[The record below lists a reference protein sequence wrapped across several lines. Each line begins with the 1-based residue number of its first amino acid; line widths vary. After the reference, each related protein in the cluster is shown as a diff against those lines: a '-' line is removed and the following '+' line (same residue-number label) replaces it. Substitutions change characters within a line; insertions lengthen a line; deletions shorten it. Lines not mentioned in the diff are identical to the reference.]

1 MSSLDDLLS
10 GSMSPYKSSGR
21 TPLKD
26 IRPSFY
32 NTTSTTSNLNGRFS
46 TVTSCSSTTS
56 DLVQARIDHLEK
68 ERVELS
74 LQIQTR
80 DETLRSRKLKIEAIE
95 ISLKLAEESK
105 SLMSK
110 ELEQMRDN
118 FHTIKHEKNK
128 LELEVQQL
136 KNQCKIQIEKEAET
150 QKSLWN
156 KMTAA
161 SRELRRV
168 EDESKELRK
177 ERNEFAHNNSILK
190 KDIDDK
196 IIKMEEDSL
205 KISDLTDSIIEADN
219 IRRELTAKSLEYDEM
234 KIKLVE
240 YESINQEINVTLE
253 DERESFKQEKIKG
266 MKVINDLKNQ
276 ILTFKKEKENQMIL
290 FAEGSNIDVQSIN
303 KDSNN
308 FMLMNM
314 LEDLRKKYTESEI
327 QRKKLHNSLQEI
339 RGNIRV
345 FVRCRPFLNSD
356 GEEAIIAN
364 AAIDK
369 DEEGCV
375 RCHKDGSSVSLKG
388 TTRGTGQ
395 IYNFDHVFSMNSSQE
410 KVFNEVSELV
420 QSALDGYKVC
430 IFSYGQT
437 GSGKTHTMTG
447 SGEGELRGIIPRSV
461 EQIIS
466 RVMVMSEEGWNINVT
481 ASIVEIYNE
490 ELRDLL
496 TTTNS
501 KDSLSKLKISNLQ
514 GRTTIAGL
522 TSIDIDTSSLSSG
535 MIQLSSLIDQ
545 STKSRTTACTGMNET
560 SSRSHSL
567 FIIDITGTHND
578 GVTHMRGGLRLVDL
592 AGSERLDR
600 TGTLNDVTR
609 LKETVNINKSLSC
622 LADVFVALSNKAPHI
637 PYRNSKLTMILQ
649 ECLSGDGKALMFVN
663 VSPTQASSQET
674 VCSLRFANQVSQVE
688 LGKAQKQILTQ
699 PIIVPVKSVAS
710 IISTAPIKAVDD
722 NIRINIKNINNLPP
736 PPPPSPIIKLNTTN
750 SNNNNLDSSIDL
762 MSSLSSSNSSNNISL
777 RGVKRSSSI
786 ISNTNLSTLSTR
798 SSICPSSGIQRKSD
812 INIINSSSSSSN
824 IQLDGL
830 IPKRIKSLSSGLS
843 SGASRGGWK

>member
-10 GSMSPYKSSGR
+10 GGMSPYKSSGR

-26 IRPSFY
+26 VRPSFY
-32 NTTSTTSNLNGRFS
+32 NTISSTTANLNGRFS

-80 DETLRSRKLKIEAIE
+80 DETLRTRKLKIEAME

-105 SLMSK
+105 SSMSK
-110 ELEQMRDN
+110 ELEQIRDN
-118 FHTIKHEKNK
+118 FQTNKQEKYK

-136 KNQCKIQIEKEAET
+136 KNQCKLQTEKESET
-150 QKSLWN
+150 QKGLWN

-177 ERNEFAHNNSILK
+177 ERNEFAHTNSILK
-190 KDIDDK
+190 NDIDDK
-196 IIKMEEDSL
+196 TIKMEEDSL
-205 KISDLTDSIIEADN
+205 QISDLSNSIIEADN
-219 IRRELTAKSLEYDEM
+219 IRRELTEKSLEYDTI
-234 KIKLVE
+234 KIKLDE
-240 YESINQEINVTLE
+240 YESINEEINITLDE
-253 DERESFKQEKIKG
+253 ERESFKQEKIKG

-276 ILTFKKEKENQMIL
+276 ILTFKKEKETQML
-290 FAEGSNIDVQSIN
+290 EFAEGSNIDVQSIN

-308 FMLMNM
+308 FMLVKM
-314 LEDLRKKYTESEI
+314 LEDIKKKYTESEI
-327 QRKKLHNSLQEI
+327 KRKKLHNSLQEI

-345 FVRCRPFLNSD
+345 FVRCRPFLSGD
-356 GEEAIIAN
+356 GEEAIK
-364 AAIDK
+364 AAASIDK
-369 DEEGCV
+369 DEQGCV
-375 RCHKDGSSVSLKG
+375 RFHKDGSSVSLKN

-410 KVFNEVSELV
+410 KVFDEVSELV

-447 SGEGELRGIIPRSV
+447 NGEGDLRGIIPRSV

-466 RVMVMSEEGWNINVT
+466 RVLVMSEEGWNINVT

-496 TTTNS
+496 TTSNS
-501 KDSLSKLKISNLQ
+501 KDSSSKLKISNLQ

-522 TSIDIDTSSLSSG
+522 TSVDIDTSSLSSG
-535 MIQLSSLIDQ
+535 MLQLSSLIDQ

-663 VSPTQASSQET
+663 VSPTQASSHET

-688 LGKAQKQILTQ
+688 LGKAQKQMLTQ
-699 PIIVPVKSVAS
+699 PIVNKIITAAPVKSV
-710 IISTAPIKAVDD
+710 DE
-722 NIRINIKNINNLPP
+722 NIRIINNKNIINNNMNNF
-736 PPPPSPIIKLNTTN
+736 PPPSPIIKPNTIN
-750 SNNNNLDSSIDL
+750 SNNTNNTNLDSSIDL
-762 MSSLSSSNSSNNISL
+762 SSSLNNNIPL
-777 RGVKRSSSI
+777 RSGIKRSSSI
-786 ISNTNLSTLSTR
+786 LLSSSSSMSTR
-798 SSICPSSGIQRKSD
+798 SSICPSSSIQRKSD
-812 INIINSSSSSSN
+812 INTINSSSSN
-824 IQLDGL
+824 NQIDGL
-830 IPKRIKSLSSGLS
+830 ISKRIKSASSGV
-843 SGASRGGWK
+843 SRGGWK